1 MIYKV
6 CKFLMNKENLVILN
20 NEKVFKE
27 NGNFF
32 LDNLDLKVIPE
43 GLNQFFNVKF
53 IVRKSKK
60 KGEQNINLKNIDIAS
75 NIFSFIF
82 FVIKSFKDNSKYL
95 IISITPYT
103 FLAYIFLFIFR
114 KKVYLYLWS
123 DGHEEWEHILG
134 KWSVWIFSVMYHI
147 CTFRSEIIVC
157 NKRLTKK
164 KSHLISISRLE
175 NKWFQNLT
183 KASTKNVDF
192 LYVGR
197 LSKEK
202 GIFDLIN
209 MINNSNSKINLSIAG
224 SSNNFKFENPNIK
237 LLGYISDE
245 ELLMKAYDNC
255 NITILPSFTEGYP
268 YVIDESLA
276 RKRPV
281 IIFEE
286 ISYVVNNKKGIFIT
300 ERNLDSLNKTTKH
313 ILENYDQ
320 IQEEIS
326 LNELP
331 TKKSMLKQ
339 ISDII
344 RI

>member
-1 MIYKV
+1 
-6 CKFLMNKENLVILN
+6 MNKENLVILN

-43 GLNQFFNVKF
+43 GLNQFFNIKF

-60 KGEQNINLKNIDIAS
+60 KGDQKINLNNIDIAS

-82 FVIKSFKDNSKYL
+82 FIIKSFKDNTKYL
-95 IISITPYT
+95 IISVTPYT

-114 KKVYLYLWS
+114 KKFIYLYLWS

-134 KWSVWIFSVMYHI
+134 KWSVWIFRVMYVI

-164 KSHLISISRLE
+164 KSHLISISRLDE
-175 NKWFQNLT
+175 KWFQNTT
-183 KASTKNVDF
+183 KASTENVDF

-202 GIFDLIN
+202 GIFDLISMLN
-209 MINNSNSKINLSIAG
+209 DGNSRINLSIVG
-224 SSNNFKFENPNIK
+224 DSKNLKFENPNIK

-245 ELLMKAYDNC
+245 KLLMKAYDNC

-300 ERNLDSLNKTTKH
+300 RRDTVSLNKTTDY
-313 ILENYDQ
+313 ILENYNK
-320 IQEEIS
+320 IQQEIS
-326 LNELP
+326 GNELP

>member
-1 MIYKV
+1 
-6 CKFLMNKENLVILN
+6 MNKENLVILN

-209 MINNSNSKINLSIAG
+209 MINENNYSSEDCIGIVRIFLIKAKRILHLKKMNEINNNIEKTISDYKPPIFWKDKNVVIEQLKSWSIDSIESFIFKINELELSIKKNTNL
-224 SSNNFKFENPNIK
+224 SVNILKDFILSQFETSN
-237 LLGYISDE
+237 
-245 ELLMKAYDNC
+245 
-255 NITILPSFTEGYP
+255 
-268 YVIDESLA
+268 
-276 RKRPV
+276 
-281 IIFEE
+281 
-286 ISYVVNNKKGIFIT
+286 
-300 ERNLDSLNKTTKH
+300 
-313 ILENYDQ
+313 
-320 IQEEIS
+320 
-326 LNELP
+326 
-331 TKKSMLKQ
+331 
-339 ISDII
+339 
-344 RI
+344 